1 MNASMFKLCLILSG
15 LLIINVAGYPQ
26 KYPPSKFELSGGFG
40 WPEMAAAKIKYGEN
54 LQLGIS
60 QGFMLN
66 TSLEVYYHF
75 AGKPKLTDRLVW
87 YGLGGLECFYWNR
100 KELSWFPY
108 LRLGRTFNFSRRYG
122 VNLDLGLFYNIND
135 DDFISSFRISPSGS
149 FSFFIRL

>member
-1 MNASMFKLCLILSG
+1 MKYNLFKLCIILLVL
-15 LLIINVAGYPQ
+15 LLINIPSYPQ
-26 KYPPSKFELSGGFG
+26 KYPPSRFELSGGFG
-40 WPEMAAAKIKYGEN
+40 WPEMAAVKIKYG
-54 LQLGIS
+54 QDFQIGIS

-87 YGLGGLECFYWNR
+87 YGLGGIECFYWGGEEIN
-100 KELSWFPY
+100 LFPY

-122 VNLDLGLFYNIND
+122 VNLDIGLFYLLKESD
-135 DDFISSFRISPSGS
+135 YFPKSHFSPSGS